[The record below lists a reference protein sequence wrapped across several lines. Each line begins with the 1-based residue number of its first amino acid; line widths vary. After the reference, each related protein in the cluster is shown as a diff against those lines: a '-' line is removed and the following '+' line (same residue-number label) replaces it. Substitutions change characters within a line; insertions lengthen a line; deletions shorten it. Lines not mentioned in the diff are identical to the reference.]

1 MMGDMLD
8 KHLVAYEGKSIYDFD
23 NRILLNWYSRRIL
36 ELTCGVSSLLELGLG
51 HGFTAQVFSGH
62 FARYSILEG
71 SPAVIAHFRKNHPG
85 FGAEILET
93 YFEAFETNEK
103 FEVIVMGFV
112 LEHVETPVALL
123 QRFRSFLVPG
133 GRLFIAV
140 PNAESM
146 NRRLGHYAGFLKDIL
161 EFTQNDLDLGHRRY
175 YTVESLRDDIKKAEG
190 RVDRMEGIYLKP
202 LTTAQLLGLKL
213 DERIIDG
220 LCQLGVQYPELS
232 CGLLA
237 EVTF

>member
-1 MMGDMLD
+1 MSDMLD

-36 ELTCGVSSLLELGLG
+36 ELADGASSLLELGLG
-51 HGFTAQVFSGH
+51 HGFTAQVFAGH
-62 FARYSILEG
+62 FARHSILEG

-85 FGAEILET
+85 LAAEIVET
-93 YFEAFETNEK
+93 YFEAYETAEQ

-112 LEHVETPVALL
+112 LEHVENPVALL
-123 QRFRSFLVPG
+123 QRFRDFLAPG
-133 GRLFIAV
+133 GRIYVAV

-146 NRRLGHYAGFLKDIL
+146 NRRLGHSAGFLPDIFQL
-161 EFTQNDLDLGHRRY
+161 SQNDLDLGHRRFF
-175 YTVESLRDDIKKAEG
+175 TVESLRADIRKAGG
-190 RVDRMEGIYLKP
+190 RVGRLEGIYLKP
-202 LTTAQLLGLKL
+202 LTTAQLLSLNL
-213 DERIIDG
+213 DERVFDG
-220 LCQLGVQYPELS
+220 LCQLGVEYPELS